1 MKKLL
6 VIFGRNGC
14 PACVSAKDLAKQ
26 MVNNGTVTDY
36 DYREQ
41 SETNWT
47 KEDIAKL
54 FNIDIDKIQTIP
66 QIGLITTNEEGN
78 KEGEKKVTY
87 IGGYNQLSTISL

>member
-26 MVNNGTVTDY
+26 MVSNGTVTGY
-36 DYREQ
+36 EYREQ

-47 KEDIAKL
+47 KEDIAEV

-66 QIGLITTNEEGN
+66 QIGLITTNEV
-78 KEGEKKVTY
+78 GEEKVTY

>member
-14 PACVSAKDLAKQ
+14 TACISAKDLAKQ
-26 MVNNGTVTDY
+26 MVGNGTVTDY
-36 DYREQ
+36 EYREQ

-47 KEDIAKL
+47 KEDISEV

-66 QIGLITTNEEGN
+66 QIGLITTNEV
-78 KEGEKKVTY
+78 GEEKVTY
-87 IGGYNQLSTISL
+87 IGGYNQLATISL